1 MSEVKILSKEKS
13 DTAFSLQVW
22 GGKSKV
28 VVVRGCGGREEG
40 RVSTI
45 SSADFDRLKGNA
57 MFGILI
63 KSGRFSVVDGD
74 ASTEKKEAAPAPAPA
89 ATDAAP
95 DAAPEQ
101 AKDGEAQKPEQDSA
115 PANEQ
120 ANGGETGDLF
130 DGDKPAAE
138 KDDAAPAAPK
148 RKRYTGLKA
157 SRKDANAEPSAE
169 AAK

>member
-89 ATDAAP
+89 ATDATH
-95 DAAPEQ
+95 EQ

-115 PANEQ
+115 PAKEQ

>member
-89 ATDAAP
+89 HAAT

-115 PANEQ
+115 PAHEQ

-130 DGDKPAAE
+130 DGDKPAEE
-138 KDDAAPAAPK
+138 KGDAAPAAPK
-148 RKRYTGLKA
+148 SKRYTGLKA

>member
-89 ATDAAP
+89 AP
-95 DAAPEQ
+95 DSAPEQ

-120 ANGGETGDLF
+120 SNGGETGDLF

-138 KDDAAPAAPK
+138 KEDAAPAAPK

>member
-74 ASTEKKEAAPAPAPA
+74 ASTEKKKAAPTPAPAPA
-89 ATDAAP
+89 AS

-101 AKDGEAQKPEQDSA
+101 PKDGEAQKPEQDSA
-115 PANEQ
+115 PAHEQ

-138 KDDAAPAAPK
+138 KEEAAPAAPK
-148 RKRYTGLKA
+148 RKQRYTGLKA
-157 SRKDANAEPSAE
+157 SRKDANAESSAE

>member
-74 ASTEKKEAAPAPAPA
+74 ASTEKKEAAPAPAA
-89 ATDAAP
+89 SDS
-95 DAAPEQ
+95 APEQ
-101 AKDGEAQKPEQDSA
+101 PKDGEAQKPEQDSA
-115 PANEQ
+115 PAPEQ

-138 KDDAAPAAPK
+138 KEEAAPAAPK
-148 RKRYTGLKA
+148 RKQRYTGLKA

>member
-89 ATDAAP
+89 ATDAAT

-101 AKDGEAQKPEQDSA
+101 PKDGEAQKPEQDSA
-115 PANEQ
+115 PAHEQ

-138 KDDAAPAAPK
+138 KEEAAPAAPK

>member
-74 ASTEKKEAAPAPAPA
+74 ASTEKKEVAPEAAPA
-89 ATDAAP
+89 ATDAAH
-95 DAAPEQ
+95 EQ
-101 AKDGEAQKPEQDSA
+101 AKDGEAQKPEHDSA
-115 PANEQ
+115 PAPAPEQ

-138 KDDAAPAAPK
+138 KEDAAAPAAPK

-169 AAK
+169 AEK

>member
-28 VVVRGCGGREEG
+28 VVVRGCGGMEEG

-74 ASTEKKEAAPAPAPA
+74 ASTEKKEVAPAPAPAPA
-89 ATDAAP
+89 ATDAAT
-95 DAAPEQ
+95 EQ
-101 AKDGEAQKPEQDSA
+101 EKDGEAQKPEQDSA
-115 PANEQ
+115 PSTEQ
-120 ANGGETGDLF
+120 ANGGDTGDLF

-138 KDDAAPAAPK
+138 KEDAAPAAPK

>member
-95 DAAPEQ
+95 EQ

-130 DGDKPAAE
+130 DGDKPATE
-138 KDDAAPAAPK
+138 KEDAAPAAPK

-157 SRKDANAEPSAE
+157 SKKDANAEPSAE

>member
-74 ASTEKKEAAPAPAPA
+74 ASTEKKEAAPAPA
-89 ATDAAP
+89 AT

-101 AKDGEAQKPEQDSA
+101 AKDGEEQKPEQDSA

-138 KDDAAPAAPK
+138 KEDAAPAAPK

>member
-89 ATDAAP
+89 ATDS
-95 DAAPEQ
+95 APEQ
-101 AKDGEAQKPEQDSA
+101 AKDGEAKKPEQDSA
-115 PANEQ
+115 TANEQ

-138 KDDAAPAAPK
+138 KEDAAHAAPK

>member
-63 KSGRFSVVDGD
+63 KSGRFSYIFL
-74 ASTEKKEAAPAPAPA
+74 SM
-89 ATDAAP
+89 
-95 DAAPEQ
+95 
-101 AKDGEAQKPEQDSA
+101 
-115 PANEQ
+115 
-120 ANGGETGDLF
+120 
-130 DGDKPAAE
+130 
-138 KDDAAPAAPK
+138 
-148 RKRYTGLKA
+148 RK
-157 SRKDANAEPSAE
+157 
-169 AAK
+169 

>member
-74 ASTEKKEAAPAPAPA
+74 ASTEKKEAAPAPAA
-89 ATDAAP
+89 S

-101 AKDGEAQKPEQDSA
+101 AKDGEAKKPEQDSA

-130 DGDKPAAE
+130 AGDKPAAE
-138 KDDAAPAAPK
+138 KEDAAPAAPK

-157 SRKDANAEPSAE
+157 SKKDANAEPSAE